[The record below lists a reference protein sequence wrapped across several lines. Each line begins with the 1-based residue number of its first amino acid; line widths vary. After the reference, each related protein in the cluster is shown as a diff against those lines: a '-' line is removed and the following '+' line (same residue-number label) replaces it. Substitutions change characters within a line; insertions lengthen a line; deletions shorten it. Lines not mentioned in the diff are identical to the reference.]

1 MELDDVTVRDLLS
14 RDLVEAM
21 IRVGLIAF
29 LVVMAGRI
37 FAPFMGLMLWALILA
52 VAHYPLHR
60 RLASMLGGRQGSAA
74 TVLVVIGLLLIGIPT
89 AMLGSSFAGQIHT
102 VIEAFTSNSVTV
114 KPPNPAIA
122 EWPLVGERLHAA
134 WSAAEADLPAFLE
147 RMQPQLGN
155 MAEWVLSVA
164 AGTMGA
170 VLMFLGAWIIAG
182 VMMAFGESGS
192 AATGRI
198 FSRLAGAV
206 RGPRLHALSTATI
219 RSVAPGVIGVAF
231 IQALLLGI
239 GFGDCDPPC
248 LGLGFVFAGVPAA
261 GVLALIVM
269 IVGIV
274 QLPATLISLP
284 VIGYLW
290 WAGEASTTSNV
301 IWTIYLLVAGLA
313 DNVLKPLLLGRGVD
327 APMPIVLIGA
337 LGGMV
342 TAGIVGLFIG
352 AVLLAVGYQIFMDW
366 VNEPAAADQAQ
377 VDDPG
382 EDGQDAPAS
391 A

>member
-52 VAHYPLHR
+52 VALYPLHR

-74 TVLVVIGLLLIGIPT
+74 TLLVVIGLLLIGIPT

-134 WSAAEADLPAFLE
+134 WSAAAADLPAFLE

-155 MAEWVLSVA
+155 MAEWVLSMA

-192 AATGRI
+192 AATGQI

-206 RGPRLHALSTATI
+206 RGPRLHVLSTATI
-219 RSVAPGVIGVAF
+219 RSVATGVIGVAF

-239 GFGDCDPPC
+239 GF
-248 LGLGFVFAGVPAA
+248 VFAGVPAA
-261 GVLALIVM
+261 GVLALIAM

-313 DNVLKPLLLGRGVD
+313 DNVLKPVLLGRGVD

-377 VDDPG
+377 VDDSG

>member
-1 MELDDVTVRDLLS
+1 MEPDDVTARDLLS
-14 RDLVEAM
+14 RDLVEVM

-52 VAHYPLHR
+52 VALYPLHR

-74 TVLVVIGLLLIGIPT
+74 TLLVVIGLLLIGIPT

-114 KPPNPAIA
+114 KPPNPVVAQ
-122 EWPLVGERLHAA
+122 WPLVGERLHAA
-134 WSAAEADLPAFLE
+134 WSAAAADLPAFLE
-147 RMQPQLGN
+147 KMQPQLRN
-155 MAEWVLSVA
+155 MAEWLLSVA

-219 RSVAPGVIGVAF
+219 RSVATGVIGVAF

-239 GFGDCDPPC
+239 
-248 LGLGFVFAGVPAA
+248 GFVFAGVPAA

-301 IWTIYLLVAGLA
+301 IWSIYLVVAGLA
-313 DNVLKPLLLGRGVD
+313 DNVLKPVLLGRGVD

-342 TAGIVGLFIG
+342 SAGIVGLFIG

-377 VDDPG
+377 VDDSG
-382 EDGQDAPAS
+382 EDGRDAPAS

>member
-1 MELDDVTVRDLLS
+1 MEPDDVTARDLLS
-14 RDLVEAM
+14 RDLVEVM

-52 VAHYPLHR
+52 VALYPLHR

-74 TVLVVIGLLLIGIPT
+74 TLLVVIGLLLIGIPT

-114 KPPNPAIA
+114 KPPNPVIA

-134 WSAAEADLPAFLE
+134 WSAAAADLPAFLE
-147 RMQPQLGN
+147 KMQPQLRN
-155 MAEWVLSVA
+155 MAEWLLSVA

-219 RSVAPGVIGVAF
+219 RSVATGVIGVAF

-239 GFGDCDPPC
+239 
-248 LGLGFVFAGVPAA
+248 GFVFAGVPAA

-313 DNVLKPLLLGRGVD
+313 DNVLKPVLLGRGVD

-342 TAGIVGLFIG
+342 SAGIVGLFIG

-377 VDDPG
+377 VDDSG
-382 EDGQDAPAS
+382 EDGRDAPAS